1 MEWLVNNWYLLVAA
15 VAVLGAAGWF
25 IWYMIKMP
33 KEQRWAKIVEW
44 LHYAVV
50 EAEKDLGGET
60 GQLKLVK
67 VYDMFISKF
76 PFISLI
82 MSYATFKVLVDKALD
97 WMRDMLEVNAKIKA
111 YVVGEVITGG
121 IGSAGNM
128 LNAVK

>member
-1 MEWLVNNWYLLVAA
+1 MQWLVDNWYLLVAA

-76 PFISLI
+76 PFINLI
-82 MSYATFKVLVDKALD
+82 ISYATFKILVDKALD
-97 WMRDMLEVNAKIKA
+97 WMRLTIETNKKIAA
-111 YVVGEVITGG
+111 YVVGEITD
-121 IGSAGNM
+121 GNIS
-128 LNAVK
+128 